1 MSEPSRARWENTA
14 TASAIS
20 ARAPSS
26 AALDAAV
33 RRFHGGNAASSS
45 HGGTPPSPQSPLA
58 WMGLQYQ
65 LGLSADRKQS
75 AEDARRDVMAARAAR
90 SSSEEVAK
98 AQAAARKTADETL
111 WREASAAVFGAGGG
125 PSSSR
130 PLDAPQVPSRREAIQ
145 VRNQELNTAT
155 AGFSGRFHVAGGGF
169 GNVFRVPHLPSLPGA
184 GAVAIKQ
191 QQPNS
196 GEDPKKEVELLG
208 KCRHPNVLPL
218 LGYSLGTASCLAC
231 LIYPLMTGGTLEDR
245 LLLNAPAWERLQ
257 KLGHT
262 SLPAPLPWHL
272 RLRILR
278 DTMRALVYLH
288 TPTAT
293 KPRTLHCDVKPS
305 NVLLDAQLNACLA
318 DFGMSKMSSSSCV
331 PNPSVATGGHAE
343 NVPPQRVVVSTGGG
357 SFPHRHSAA
366 AAVAAAAAA
375 APPRSPART
384 QLRGP
389 PLTMPS
395 PITAESCRT
404 LTASFLGDGLSV
416 YDDTDES
423 PSLTAS
429 PARVPSPSISEAQAP
444 PSAPRRAS
452 APTSLVAS
460 PLRPTTHPPP
470 PLGGGDGARRVLL
483 SLPPAATE
491 PELHRLPVYDDVD
504 DHPYQAA
511 AVSVSVAVSRAPSRQ
526 QSSEASPLQA
536 RPRPSHHNERRPS
549 TEGIRRRGE
558 ALNSI
563 AQFDS
568 ARDEDERSPP
578 ARRDRH
584 RHHHRGDGVPVYDD
598 VPDSHAPF
606 VSSPKPTPAPRP
618 PPPRRVEE
626 RRRRPSG
633 IGEALA
639 RDWERANRHGKA
651 AVEEEEEVSPGGRL
665 GPGGFGV
672 ASTARQQLVFGLPGT
687 ALADWSPPDD
697 DDDDDDDEAQPRRP
711 GKPSTRGTQWFI
723 DPLYIDGTEERAL
736 AVPRSEQQCHTSELT
751 DGYAMGVTV
760 LVTLTAQP
768 PADLIRI
775 CEEMLKQ
782 PSHREAW
789 AAPGVADRSAGCWP
803 AKVEHGL
810 AGLVRGLSWVPLEEE
825 RTPLPEALRQL
836 EALASTAGV
845 DGADDF

>member
-1 MSEPSRARWENTA
+1 
-14 TASAIS
+14 
-20 ARAPSS
+20 
-26 AALDAAV
+26 
-33 RRFHGGNAASSS
+33 
-45 HGGTPPSPQSPLA
+45 
-58 WMGLQYQ
+58 MGLQWQ

-75 AEDARRDVMAARAAR
+75 AEDARRDVLAARAAR
-90 SSSEEVAK
+90 SSSEEMAK
-98 AQAAARKTADETL
+98 AQAAARKTADEAL
-111 WREASAAVFGAGGG
+111 WREASAAVFGTGGG
-125 PSSSR
+125 PSSSK
-130 PLDAPQVPSRREAIQ
+130 PLDMTLIASRREAKQ
-145 VRNQELNTAT
+145 VTNQELNTAT
-155 AGFSGRFHVAGGGF
+155 AGFSGRFHVAAGGF
-169 GNVFRVPHLPSLPGA
+169 GNVFRVPSLPSLPGA

-191 QQPNS
+191 QLPNS

-245 LLLNAPAWERLQ
+245 LLLNPPAWERLQ

-262 SLPAPLPWHL
+262 SLPAPLSWHL

-288 TPTAT
+288 TPTST

-305 NVLLDAQLNACLA
+305 NVLLDAQLNAYLA
-318 DFGMSKMSSSSCV
+318 DFGMSKMSSGSCA
-331 PNPSVATGGHAE
+331 PNPSAAAE
-343 NVPPQRVVVSTGGG
+343 NVPPQRVAVSTGGG
-357 SFPHRHSAA
+357 GASHRHL
-366 AAVAAAAAA
+366 AAAAASAA
-375 APPRSPART
+375 APHSPARN

-395 PITAESCRT
+395 PITAETCRT

-429 PARVPSPSISEAQAP
+429 PARVPSPSIGE
-444 PSAPRRAS
+444 PSSASRRAS

-460 PLRPTTHPPP
+460 PLRPATHPPP
-470 PLGGGDGARRVLL
+470 PPLAGGDGARRVVL
-483 SLPPAATE
+483 SLPPAHAQPGSSG
-491 PELHRLPVYDDVD
+491 PELHGLPVYDDVD
-504 DHPYQAA
+504 EHPYQAA
-511 AVSVSVAVSRAPSRQ
+511 ISREPSRQ
-526 QSSEASPLQA
+526 QSSEASPLAQ
-536 RPRPSHHNERRPS
+536 RRPSNERRPS
-549 TEGIRRRGE
+549 TEGLRRRGE
-558 ALNSI
+558 ALNRI

-568 ARDEDERSPP
+568 ARDEDDDAPP
-578 ARRDRH
+578 PPGAGRE
-584 RHHHRGDGVPVYDD
+584 RHHHHHHHAERERRPSDGDGVPVYDD

-606 VSSPKPTPAPRP
+606 VSSPKPTPPPRP
-618 PPPRRVEE
+618 PPPRREREE
-626 RRRRPSG
+626 QARRPSG
-633 IGEALA
+633 IGEVLA
-639 RDWERANRHGKA
+639 RDWERAKRERQVV
-651 AVEEEEEVSPGGRL
+651 VEEEDDEDVSPGARI

-672 ASTARQQLVFGLPGT
+672 TSTARQQLIFGLPGT
-687 ALADWSPPDD
+687 AFADESPPDD
-697 DDDDDDDEAQPRRP
+697 EDDEEEEAQPRRP

-723 DPLYIDGTEERAL
+723 DPLYIDGTEDRAL
-736 AVPRSEQQCHTSELT
+736 AVPRSDQQCHTSELT
-751 DGYAMGVTV
+751 DGYAMGMTI

-782 PSHREAW
+782 PTNREAW
-789 AAPGVADRSAGCWP
+789 AAPGVSDRSAGCWP